1 MSEWNFT
8 VTGNPIVKKN
18 TQRAVFRRG
27 YPIIVYSPQYREWAH
42 RALDE
47 LAIQKRP
54 PEPIDYQV
62 LLVCK
67 FFMQTKRVVDLSAL
81 YEGIQDVLVQMHV
94 LKDDNFNFVA
104 GHDGSRVLFD
114 KQNPRTEVSIIPLQG

>member
-1 MSEWNFT
+1 MHYEFT
-8 VTGNPIVKKN
+8 VSGNPIVKKN
-18 TQRAVFRRG
+18 TQRATWRRG
-27 YPIIVYSPQYREWAH
+27 YPVIVYTPQYREWAH
-42 RALDE
+42 RAMDE

-54 PEPIDYQV
+54 QEPIDYPV
-62 LLVCK
+62 ILVCK

-81 YEGIQDVLVQMHV
+81 YEGIQDVLVQMHI

-114 KQNPRTEVSIIPLQG
+114 KKNPRTEVSIIPLQG